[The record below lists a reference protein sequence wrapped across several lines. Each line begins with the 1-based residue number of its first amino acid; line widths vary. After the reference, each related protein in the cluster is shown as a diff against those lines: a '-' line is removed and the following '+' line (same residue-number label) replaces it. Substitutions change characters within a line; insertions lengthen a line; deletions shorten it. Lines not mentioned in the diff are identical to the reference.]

1 MVKQIKKIILAAT
14 MLLVTNV
21 TWAYDFQV
29 DGIYYNI
36 TSNTVPYTVEVTYR
50 DANLNSYSG
59 NITIPNT
66 VVYNRKTYSVTSI
79 GEKAFQ
85 ECTTLLSLNI
95 PNSITS
101 IFISNSLYSYGPF
114 AGCDSLTAINVLAGN
129 THFSSVNGVLFNYNQ
144 DTLIAYPANK
154 ADSNYTIPI
163 SVIKIEKWAFCDCN
177 NLISLNITKNV
188 SCLGDYAFAGCYAL
202 TTVNFNADSCTYAN
216 IPNSPFYV
224 CPNFRFLSIGTDVKT
239 IPNTFSQ
246 CENIEHVIF
255 NASNCN
261 SRYGASKIRTLT
273 IGRSVRSLPSNAFY
287 GCDSLCTI
295 NYNADSCMSFGS
307 RSFSNLSHVQTLTIG
322 NNVKIIPPLAFQDFT
337 GLTTVSIPDSVT
349 SIGACAFSHCT
360 ALDSVTIGNSVVYI
374 DSSAFGRCTNLRT
387 VILGNSLSIIGSYAF
402 YNTWLPSITLPSSLT
417 TIGNY
422 AFSNTRLTSITIPNS
437 TTSIGKS
444 AFYNSN
450 RLSTVTIGNSVETIG
465 EYAFYNTGL
474 TSLTIP
480 ASVRKIE
487 KCAFQNCTNLA
498 SLTINDTVLYIERN
512 VFTGCSSLQRT
523 NFMGTIGQ
531 WCKIKFEYYTSNPIC
546 FSHNLYNNNSLVTN
560 LVIPSTVDTINA
572 FAFYGDTALIS
583 LTIPNSVINFK
594 EKAFYGCTHLTKT
607 NYMGTTAQWSNI
619 DFDLANANPISYTNN
634 FYINDTL
641 ITNLFIPNAVDTI
654 RAFAFYGD
662 TAIKTAIISNSTTNI
677 EKYAFYNCTGLTS
690 LTTSDSLQQIGDYA
704 FCFTALDTLTIG
716 KRVRNIGM
724 MAFANCGNLR
734 MVKYNAI
741 NCSFT
746 QNYELFGYADTS
758 LTTIEIAD
766 DVQRI
771 PNYIFSKNSKITT
784 LNIPNSVV
792 SIGDYAFAY
801 CDGLSSV
808 IVGKNLNSIG
818 NYAFYGCSGM
828 RQIKF
833 LGLIPPV
840 YSAQTYGNV
849 PQNTSILVPCGK
861 LSWYTTS
868 LQNTFPY
875 ISETFTFSVS
885 ISSNDTTYGTV
896 QVIGNPNCSNP
907 QITIIA
913 TPNNGLYFSHWS
925 DGDSNARRTIT
936 ITQDTTIIAYF
947 TQQSQSWYNFNVIS
961 EDTNKG
967 TIQIITQ
974 PSRVNPQA
982 IIVALPNTG
991 YTFTR
996 WSDGNTQNPRALT
1009 VTQDTILIAFFTSNH
1024 GIAEAGSDNIII
1036 RTANGNIILEGI
1048 TNERV
1053 YISDV
1058 LGRVV
1063 FNSSVNENSEIAV
1076 RNRGVYFVKVGN
1088 RMAKKVVVIR

>member
-1 MVKQIKKIILAAT
+1 MILAAT
-14 MLLVTNV
+14 MLLVTNGV
-21 TWAYDFQV
+21 WAYDFQV
-29 DGIYYNI
+29 GGIYYNI
-36 TSNTVPYTVEVTYR
+36 TSNTAPYTVAVTFR
-50 DANLNSYSG
+50 DGNYNSYSG
-59 NITIPNT
+59 NITIPNN
-66 VVYNRKTYSVTSI
+66 VVYNGRTYSVTRI
-79 GEKAFQ
+79 GDRAFQ
-85 ECTTLLSLNI
+85 DCASLISLTI
-95 PNSITS
+95 PNTVTS
-101 IFISNSLYSYGPF
+101 ISRNQAITYGTF
-114 AGCDSLTAINVLAGN
+114 AGCYSLTAINVLTGN
-129 THFSSVNGVLFNYNQ
+129 THFSSVDGVLFSYNQ
-144 DTLIAYPANK
+144 DTLIVYPANK
-154 ADSNYTIPI
+154 ADSNYIIPN
-163 SVIKIEKWAFCDCN
+163 SVIKI
-177 NLISLNITKNV
+177 
-188 SCLGDYAFAGCYAL
+188 GDYAFRNCYNLISIDIPHNISYLGVHAFYICGL
-202 TTVNFNADSCTYAN
+202 ITVNFNADSCVYAGT
-216 IPNSPFYV
+216 PFF
-224 CPNFRFLSIGTDVKT
+224 CCGNFQNLTIGDNVKNLPSSVFCNCWYLKT
-239 IPNTFSQ
+239 I
-246 CENIEHVIF
+246 EF
-255 NASNCN
+255 NAINCN
-261 SRYGASKIRTLT
+261 IAGTIFDGNKVDTLT
-273 IGRSVRSLPSNAFY
+273 IGRRVRCLPPSAFN
-287 GCDSLCTI
+287 GCDSIHTI
-295 NYNADSCMSFGS
+295 KFNADSCISFGNRVFPNRGHLQS
-307 RSFSNLSHVQTLTIG
+307 LTIG
-322 NNVKIIPPLAFQDFT
+322 NNVKYIPPFAFQNCT
-337 GLTTVSIPDSVT
+337 GLTIVRIPDSVKA
-349 SIGACAFSHCT
+349 IGAYAFNNCT
-360 ALDSVTIGNSVVYI
+360 AIDSVTIGNSVVKI
-374 DSSAFGRCTNLRT
+374 DSVAFGQCTNLRS

-402 YNTWLPSITLPSSLT
+402 CYTWLSSITIPSSLT

-422 AFSNTRLTSITIPNS
+422 AFSNTRLTSFIIPDS
-437 TTSIGKS
+437 ITSIGKNT
-444 AFYNSN
+444 FYNSN
-450 RLSTVTIGNSVETIG
+450 CLDTVTIGNSVETIG

-498 SLTINDTVLYIERN
+498 SLTLNDTILYIERN
-512 VFTGCSSLQRT
+512 AFSGCSSLQRT

-531 WCKIKFEYYTSNPIC
+531 WCKIKFEDYTSNPIY

-560 LVIPSTVDTINA
+560 LVIPNTIDTINA

-583 LTIPNSVINFK
+583 VTIPSSVFNFK
-594 EKAFYGCTHLTKT
+594 EKAFYGCTRLTKT
-607 NYMGTTAQWSNI
+607 NYLGTVAQWCNI
-619 DFDLANANPISYTNN
+619 GFDIANKNPISYTKNL
-634 FYINDTL
+634 YINDSL
-641 ITNLFIPNAVDTI
+641 ITNLVIPNNVDAI
-654 RAFAFYGD
+654 RAFSFYGD

-704 FCFTALDTLTIG
+704 FYNTALDTLKIG

-724 MAFANCGNLR
+724 MAFSNCSNLR
-734 MVKYNAI
+734 MVRYNAI
-741 NCSFT
+741 NCSYT
-746 QNYELFGYADTS
+746 QNYELFGYTDTS

-771 PNYIFSKNSKITT
+771 PNYIFSKNSRITT
-784 LNIPNSVV
+784 LTIPDSVV

-801 CDGLSSV
+801 CGGLSSV
-808 IVGKNLNSIG
+808 VVGKNLNSIG

-840 YSAQTYGNV
+840 YSVQTYGNV

-896 QVIGNPNCSNP
+896 QVIGTPSCSNP

-974 PSRVNPQA
+974 PSRLNPQA

-996 WSDGNTQNPRALT
+996 WSDGNTQNPRSIT
-1009 VTQDTILIAFFTSNH
+1009 VTQDTILIAFFTSNQ
-1024 GIAEAGSDNIII
+1024 GIAEAENDNISI
-1036 RTANGNIILEGI
+1036 RTANGHILLEGVS
-1048 TNERV
+1048 NERV
-1053 YISDV
+1053 FVTNV
-1058 LGRVV
+1058 LGRVIYNAIV
-1063 FNSSVNENSEIAV
+1063 KETAEIAV

-1088 RMAKKVVVIR
+1088 HPARKVVVAN